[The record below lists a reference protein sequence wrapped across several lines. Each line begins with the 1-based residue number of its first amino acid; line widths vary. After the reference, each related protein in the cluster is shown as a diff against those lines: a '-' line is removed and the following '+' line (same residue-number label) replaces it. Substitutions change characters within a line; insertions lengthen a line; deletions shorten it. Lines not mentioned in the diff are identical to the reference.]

1 MCLAIF
7 PPQPPLPIHSSV
19 PAACA
24 FLEALFMRN
33 FHCITTQCMTQFIR
47 SGEVSIFT
55 LYLFLSLPLLCA
67 LLSFKKSRPT
77 HTHSHR
83 GGERESQ
90 SCTHWLHVLSGCH
103 SCNRPKSDRCS
114 VLVAVSLTAVFSL
127 SFIPSLNCI
136 TAQHL
141 QTFNNNR
148 AVQKHYH
155 LLLFWTARMPL
166 LKAATGS

>member
-1 MCLAIF
+1 MALWRWFISLMCWSSRKVLDTCYDGLQGDTFFSLLLAGEKKNCPQTWREQNSCHQRILVCLAIF

-77 HTHSHR
+77 HTLAQR
-83 GGERESQ
+83 GRERESVMHTLA
-90 SCTHWLHVLSGCH
+90 S
-103 SCNRPKSDRCS
+103 RPKW
-114 VLVAVSLTAVFSL
+114 VSLL
-127 SFIPSLNCI
+127 
-136 TAQHL
+136 
-141 QTFNNNR
+141 
-148 AVQKHYH
+148 
-155 LLLFWTARMPL
+155 
-166 LKAATGS
+166 

>member
-1 MCLAIF
+1 MSSHLSTTATTIH
-7 PPQPPLPIHSSV
+7 PLLN
-19 PAACA
+19 AC
-24 FLEALFMRN
+24 FLEAHFMRN
-33 FHCITTQCMTQFIR
+33 FHCIATQCMTQFIR

-67 LLSFKKSRPT
+67 LLSFKFLGL

-83 GGERESQ
+83 GNETQ
-90 SCTHWLHVLSGCH
+90 SYTHVLHILSGCH
-103 SCNRPKSDRCS
+103 SCNWPKSDRCS

-141 QTFNNNR
+141 QTFSNNP
-148 AVQKHYH
+148 AVQNHYH
-155 LLLFWTARMPL
+155 LVLFWKAL
-166 LKAATGS
+166 LLC

>member
-1 MCLAIF
+1 M
-7 PPQPPLPIHSSV
+7 
-19 PAACA
+19 PAGC
-24 FLEALFMRN
+24 FLEAHFMRN

-67 LLSFKKSRPT
+67 LLSFKFLGLHT

-83 GGERESQ
+83 GRGRESQ

-136 TAQHL
+136 TARHL

-148 AVQKHYH
+148 AVQNHYH
-155 LLLFWTARMPL
+155 LVLFWTACMPL
-166 LKAATGS
+166 LKGATGS

>member
-1 MCLAIF
+1 
-7 PPQPPLPIHSSV
+7 
-19 PAACA
+19 
-24 FLEALFMRN
+24 MRN

-55 LYLFLSLPLLCA
+55 LYLFPSSPLLCA
-67 LLSFKKSRPT
+67 LLSFTFLGLPT
-77 HTHSHR
+77 HTHTHTHTFAER
-83 GGERESQ
+83 ERESQ
-90 SCTHWLHVLSGCH
+90 SCTHWPHILSGCH
-103 SCNRPKSDRCS
+103 SCNQPKSDRCS

-148 AVQKHYH
+148 AVQNHYH
-155 LLLFWTARMPL
+155 LVLFWKACL
-166 LKAATGS
+166 LC